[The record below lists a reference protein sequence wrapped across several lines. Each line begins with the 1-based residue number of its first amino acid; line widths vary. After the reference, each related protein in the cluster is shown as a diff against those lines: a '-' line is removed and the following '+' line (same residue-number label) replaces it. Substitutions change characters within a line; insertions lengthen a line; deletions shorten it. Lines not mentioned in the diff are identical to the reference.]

1 MSQKVKE
8 KLLHPPLFQQ
18 EKCRELI
25 VNFKKS
31 IELWFLSGE
40 EADIFKEIQSSCF
53 DIILYGLV
61 DIAAHQEKSP
71 PQQNNNKIIA
81 TKATAASSS
90 SCSSESS
97 SLPAT
102 VTCADS
108 YQDSESDLYSPN
120 KIIDDFEWVLNAVNI
135 RNSAAKC
142 SQSGGGGGGSFH
154 TRPPTPPPASSSAL
168 QRNGVPPLKQTL
180 KAQLTQWLCQNL
192 KQPTNLFV
200 FLQYLVSDKE
210 LLEEHYAAYALL
222 RQEEYV
228 NALFIGMSA
237 FETRQYGLLKQ
248 IDTLLKEEEARE
260 QEGATN
266 ETKRHKRCNSQ
277 PNVIVLSPEKKSPHC
292 HLMSNCI
299 EESVA
304 KHSTTTTTVL
314 LTIRKTKSLPE
325 FKYNRSKN
333 AKEDITDAPG
343 PKPRPRCKTIADI
356 KHKHKIPQLHIHHDN
371 DEGGGGETLP
381 SQRDNKM
388 TRLLT
393 SNYGGGGVN
402 VEQPS
407 TSHTSNSSTRSKS
420 PTSSL
425 HLNSTASTT
434 SSSCSVATSV
444 SSSSSKSTTRH
455 IQLINTDD
463 IKIWTDH
470 SWEQAKN
477 KHHHTQSSSSTTPAQ
492 AIPSVRQRLSINKT
506 SSTSSKSLSPLNSF
520 FSSLFSTPPSYTSWY
535 TDHSLHEHN
544 QIPETAI
551 DSINSDSR
559 HQRQTSTSITPTP
572 PATMQSTPSS
582 LSSAV
587 LDKFLPIYGKK
598 LRNRNTQNLFDDVS
612 TALDYGST
620 SMTLNTSSS
629 CSSGLTNTKEE
640 VTPTTSCSPTTTT
653 AKNCQ
658 SLTRFLQMS
667 QSSRNNTDLE
677 KENAHFRISEA
688 IISAIE
694 HIKWNKQVPQETVDR
709 ISREATPLATDC
721 LSSSSSTAISSKVQQ
736 ATCTTHEFVEGEHVP
751 YVEDVSSVDLL
762 TAEVVGL
769 SLISKFDEKHM
780 PKVSELK
787 WLVSD
792 DDTPQN
798 LLPMPDLSG
807 NNPDEHVIQSVTRGT
822 KYWAPPRQQIIFTD
836 HPTMDR
842 KELLRKQNYRCAGC
856 GMRVSPQYVQ
866 SFRYCTYLGKYHCT
880 GCHRNQISATPAK
893 ILQNWDFKCYPV
905 SVFAY
910 RLLEQMSTYPLFYVP
925 DLNPALYFRSK
936 SLLSARNSRLQL
948 KFVKDFI
955 RTCRFA
961 VREQTYFE
969 TVPEYI
975 TSDIDNWSMSDF
987 IDAHSNC
994 LQRSIDELIIKCEN
1008 HIFNCV
1014 LCTARGFLCEC
1025 CQADSVIYPWNP
1037 RVVRCDRC
1045 GSCFH
1050 RNCWKSMTFCCRCQR
1065 IDKRQEEYE
1074 SVLNV

>member
-1 MSQKVKE
+1 MSQKAKE
-8 KLLHPPLFQQ
+8 KLLQPLFQK
-18 EKCRELI
+18 EKCRELV

-31 IELWFLSGE
+31 IELWFLS
-40 EADIFKEIQSSCF
+40 EADDTFKEIQSSCF

-61 DIAAHQEKSP
+61 DITHQKK
-71 PQQNNNKIIA
+71 PQQDDNNQHTLASA
-81 TKATAASSS
+81 TGSSS
-90 SCSSESS
+90 SSDS
-97 SLPAT
+97 SLPTTIAATT

-108 YQDSESDLYSPN
+108 YHDESDLYSPN

-135 RNSAAKC
+135 RNSATKC
-142 SQSGGGGGGSFH
+142 SQTAGGGGFALK

-168 QRNGVPPLKQTL
+168 QRRSWPLKQSLT
-180 KAQLTQWLCQNL
+180 ARLTQWLCQNL
-192 KQPTNLFV
+192 RDSANLFV

-210 LLEEHYAAYALL
+210 LLEEHYTPHALL
-222 RQEEYV
+222 RHEEYV
-228 NALFIGMSA
+228 NAIFIGMSA
-237 FETRQYGLLKQ
+237 FETHQYGLLKQ
-248 IDTLLKEEEARE
+248 IDTLLKEEEQNGVE
-260 QEGATN
+260 N
-266 ETKRHKRCNSQ
+266 MTKHKRCNSQ
-277 PNVIVLSPEKKSPHC
+277 PNVIVLPEKKSPRA
-292 HLMSNCI
+292 MNPSRDRI
-299 EESVA
+299 EESGNGPT
-304 KHSTTTTTVL
+304 KHSTVL
-314 LTIRKTKSLPE
+314 LTIRKTKSLPDV
-325 FKYNRSKN
+325 KSKCSTD
-333 AKEDITDAPG
+333 AKDVRDAPG
-343 PKPRPRCKTIADI
+343 HGPRPRCKTIADI
-356 KHKHKIPQLHIHHDN
+356 KHKHNRTPEGNIPQLYVCD
-371 DEGGGGETLP
+371 D
-381 SQRDNKM
+381 SKM
-388 TRLLT
+388 TQP
-393 SNYGGGGVN
+393 SNCDDDPK
-402 VEQPS
+402 PS
-407 TSHTSNSSTRSKS
+407 TSHNSTSNRS

-470 SWEQAKN
+470 SWEQQKN
-477 KHHHTQSSSSTTPAQ
+477 KSQEHTQSTTTPAQ
-492 AIPSVRQRLSINKT
+492 AIPSVRQRVAANKSSASS
-506 SSTSSKSLSPLNSF
+506 SSTKSLSPLNSF

-535 TDHSLHEHN
+535 TEHSLHEQNH
-544 QIPETAI
+544 QIPEQAI

-559 HQRQTSTSITPTP
+559 HHGPSVTPTP
-572 PATMQSTPSS
+572 PVTLQSTPSS

-598 LRNRNTQNLFDDVS
+598 LRKRNAQNLFDEVS
-612 TALDYGST
+612 TALDYST
-620 SMTLNTSSS
+620 PFTLNNSSS
-629 CSSGLTNTKEE
+629 SGINTKEE
-640 VTPTTSCSPTTTT
+640 GGATTSGSPTTTAT
-653 AKNCQ
+653 MKNCQ

-667 QSSRNNTDLE
+667 QSSRNNTELE

-694 HIKWNKQVPQETVDR
+694 HIKWNKQVPNETLENL
-709 ISREATPLATDC
+709 SREATPLATDY
-721 LSSSSSTAISSKVQQ
+721 LSSSEHNNMTATPSKVQE
-736 ATCTTHEFVEGEHVP
+736 APCSSGHEYVEGEHVP
-751 YVEDVSSVDLL
+751 YAEDVSSVDLL

-769 SLISKFDEKHM
+769 SLISKFDEKHL

-792 DDTPQN
+792 EDTPQN

-807 NNPDEHVIQSVTRGT
+807 NNPDEHVIHSVTRGT

-836 HPTMDR
+836 HPSMER
-842 KELLRKQNYRCAGC
+842 KELLKKQNYRCAGC

-893 ILQNWDFKCYPV
+893 ILQSWDFKCYPV

-910 RLLEQMSTYPLFYVP
+910 RLLEQMYAYPLFYVP

-936 SLLSARNSRLQL
+936 SLLSARNRRLQL
-948 KFVKDFI
+948 KYVKDFI

-961 VREQTYFE
+961 LREQNYFE
-969 TVPEYI
+969 TIPDYI

-987 IDAHSNC
+987 IDARSNC
-994 LQRSIDELIIKCEN
+994 LQRSIDELITKCEN

-1014 LCTARGFLCEC
+1014 LCTARGFLCEYC
-1025 CQADSVIYPWNP
+1025 NADSVIYPWDS

-1045 GSCFH
+1045 GTCFH
-1050 RNCWKSMTFCCRCQR
+1050 RNCWKSMALCCRCQR

-1074 SVLNV
+1074 SVHNV